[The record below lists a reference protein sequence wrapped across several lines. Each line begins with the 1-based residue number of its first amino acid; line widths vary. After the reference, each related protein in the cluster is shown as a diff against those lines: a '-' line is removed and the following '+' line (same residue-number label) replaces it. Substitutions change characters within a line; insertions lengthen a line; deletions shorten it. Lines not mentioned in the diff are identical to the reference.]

1 MKSISI
7 FIVDDH
13 EVLRFGLREALQMEP
28 DLDVVGE
35 SDRFQGTA
43 ARIVETMPDVAILD
57 IRLRDG
63 SGIELCRD
71 ILGEAPDIRCLMF
84 TSSSGDEALYQSIVA
99 GASGY
104 LLKDAPR
111 ADLVHAI
118 HTVAAGQ
125 SLIDP
130 SMTERVLHRL
140 RKPEEA
146 TARLTEQEAKVLA
159 LIGEGLTNR
168 CIASRLNLAPQ
179 TVKNYVSRVLTK
191 LDMGRTNAALY
202 AAGFRPAPEDHDQHQ
217 RPEQD
222 QD

>member
-1 MKSISI
+1 MKSISV

-13 EVLRFGLREALQMEP
+13 EVLRLGLREALEIEP
-28 DLDVVGE
+28 DLEVVGE
-35 SDRFQGTA
+35 GDRFEGTA
-43 ARIVETMPDVAILD
+43 DRIVQTLPDVAILD

-63 SGIELCRD
+63 TGIELCRD
-71 ILGEAPDIRCLMF
+71 VLEKAPEVRCLMF
-84 TSSSGDEALYQSIVA
+84 TSASGDEALYQSIVA

-111 ADLVHAI
+111 TELVHAI

-130 SMTERVLHRL
+130 SLTGRVLDRL
-140 RKPEEA
+140 REQPDEV
-146 TARLTEQEAKVLA
+146 TAQLTEQEARVLE

-168 CIASRLNLAPQ
+168 CIADRLNLAPQ

-191 LDMGRTNAALY
+191 LDMGRTNAALF
-202 AAGFRPAPEDHDQHQ
+202 AAGLRPPPDD
-217 RPEQD
+217 QD
-222 QD
+222 QDQE